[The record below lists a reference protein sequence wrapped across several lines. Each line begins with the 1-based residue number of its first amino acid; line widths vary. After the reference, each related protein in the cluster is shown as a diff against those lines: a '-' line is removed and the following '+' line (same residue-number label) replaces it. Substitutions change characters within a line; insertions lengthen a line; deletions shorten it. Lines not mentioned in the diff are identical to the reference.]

1 MQGFL
6 SLNFSVNI
14 SVYEITLDQQLQD
27 KNDSQNKSW

>member
-6 SLNFSVNI
+6 SLNFSVHV

-27 KNDSQNKSW
+27 KNDSQNKSC